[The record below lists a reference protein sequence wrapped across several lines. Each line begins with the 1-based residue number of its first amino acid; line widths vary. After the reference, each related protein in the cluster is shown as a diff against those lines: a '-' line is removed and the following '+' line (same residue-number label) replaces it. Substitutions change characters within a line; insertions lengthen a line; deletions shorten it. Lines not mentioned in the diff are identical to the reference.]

1 MMEKKLLPY
10 LVVISALSVS
20 LSAAFYSVTGLGKM
34 FSGASIQVMIMMSS
48 LEIAK
53 LVLASLLY
61 QYWSRL
67 NRALKIYYFIALFV
81 LMSITSAGI
90 YGYLSSAYSETLNKV
105 ENIDKQVKVLDTK
118 RAMFQTQLDDARA
131 EKDRINQNI
140 VELTKGVSNN
150 FVQTKDKNGNIITT
164 TSSANRKVYE
174 DQLKSSQKRRDDIL
188 LVETALNDSITKID
202 LKKLDLET
210 NTDVAGE
217 VGPLKY
223 IAKLTGKSMDQV
235 INWFIIALMLVFDPL
250 AVSLVVGA
258 NVIFRDKNKEKERIK
273 LSEEIDK
280 KIIEF
285 EERKLEINSLETEL
299 SNKSDDIDNREKE
312 SLIKIQD
319 AENELTS
326 KMNERENFLNQ
337 KEKDSIIRISEK
349 EFESLEKIKTL
360 EDTLNERQ
368 REVENLESI
377 SKLKVEEIAKD
388 FKLKEETFQ
397 SYVKD
402 EKSKIEAK
410 SEELKKIQSDLDIKT
425 QNYRDLILK
434 EEEEYK
440 KKLALEREKLD
451 RDTESFKNEKKQFS
465 SIKKKIIEDKEDIDR
480 ILANLESRKE
490 ELDQKESELENI
502 KEDLVR
508 LDQEIKSWESQNMKM
523 RRMTRPPSA
532 L

>member
-1 MMEKKLLPY
+1 MEKKLLPY

-34 FSGASIQVMIMMSS
+34 FSGASVQVMIMMAS

-67 NRALKIYYFIALFV
+67 NTALKTYYFIALFV

-105 ENIDKQVKVLDTK
+105 ENIDKQVKVLETK
-118 RAMFQTQLDDARA
+118 RSMFQTQLNDSRS

-150 FVQTKDKNGNIITT
+150 FIQTKDKQGNIITT

-174 DQLKSSQKRRDDIL
+174 EQLKSSQKRRDDIL
-188 LVETALNDSITKID
+188 IIETALSDSITKID
-202 LKKLDLET
+202 MKKLDLET

-223 IAKLTGKSMDQV
+223 IAKLTNKTMDQV

-258 NVIFRDKNKEKERIK
+258 NVIFRDKNKEKERLK
-273 LSEEIDK
+273 LSKEIDE
-280 KIIEF
+280 KIVQF
-285 EERKLEINSLETEL
+285 EERKLEIEKINSDLEDRI
-299 SNKSDDIDNREKE
+299 SKIDQTEKE
-312 SLIKIQD
+312 SISRVEQFEKETCEKLTNIENQLFKKEQEVRNLEVQTAKFIDDTNKNFKIKED
-319 AENELTS
+319 TFDSYVKTEKSRLEEVKS
-326 KMNERENFLNQ
+326 KLNQ
-337 KEKDSIIRISEK
+337 KDEDLKNKEK
-349 EFESLEKIKTL
+349 
-360 EDTLNERQ
+360 
-368 REVENLESI
+368 
-377 SKLKVEEIAKD
+377 
-388 FKLKEETFQ
+388 
-397 SYVKD
+397 
-402 EKSKIEAK
+402 
-410 SEELKKIQSDLDIKT
+410 
-425 QNYRDLILK
+425 NYRDLILK

-440 KKLALEREKLD
+440 EKL
-451 RDTESFKNEKKQFS
+451 RIQSEKIKLESEELKKQKKEFQV
-465 SIKKKIIEDKEDIDR
+465 IKKKILEEQED
-480 ILANLESRKE
+480 LE
-490 ELDQKESELENI
+490 ELKVKLDNQQESLILKENELENI
-502 KEDLVR
+502 KDELVN
-508 LDQEIKSWESQNMKM
+508 LDNEIKRWESINFKM
-523 RRMTRPPSA
+523 RRSQRPPSA